1 MKKTYIKFRCSI
13 YEKKLLKKRAER
25 AGISLSEYCRSSAFG
40 NSVIERLTEEQ
51 LTHYKM
57 LVKYKNNFTSIRNMF
72 KRHNPKLATEIEKLA
87 DEIRQ
92 HLYNFKKIK
101 R

>member
-40 NSVIERLTEEQ
+40 NSVIERLTEE

>member
-1 MKKTYIKFRCSI
+1 MKRTYIKFRCSI

-40 NSVIERLTEEQ
+40 NSVIERLTDEQ

-57 LVKYKNNFTSIRNMF
+57 LVKYKSNFIRIGNMF
-72 KRHNPKLATEIEKLA
+72 KKHNPKLASEVEQLA
-87 DEIRQ
+87 EEIRT
-92 HLYNFKKIK
+92 HLYNFKRTKK
-101 R
+101 

>member
-1 MKKTYIKFRCSI
+1 MKRTYIKFRCSI

-57 LVKYKNNFTSIRNMF
+57 LVKYKHNFSRIGNMF
-72 KRHNPKLATEIEKLA
+72 KKHDPKLANEVQKLA
-87 DEIRQ
+87 EEIRT
-92 HLYNFKKIK
+92 HLYNFKKARK
-101 R
+101 

>member
-1 MKKTYIKFRCSI
+1 MKRTYIKFRCSI

-51 LTHYKM
+51 LAHYKM
-57 LVKYKNNFTSIRNMF
+57 LVKYKGNFIRIGNMF
-72 KRHNPKLATEIEKLA
+72 KKHNPKLASEVEKLA
-87 DEIRQ
+87 EEIRT
-92 HLYNFKKIK
+92 HLYNFKKITK
-101 R
+101 